1 MRKIFAFLIGI
12 FLGALVGSTIA
23 LLLAPAS
30 GEQLRA
36 QLRQRA
42 EAVVTEVRQAAQQRR
57 IELEQRLQELRAPR
71 A

>member
-12 FLGALVGSTIA
+12 FLGALVGSTIT

-36 QLRQRA
+36 QLRQRTQ
-42 EAVVTEVRQAAQQRR
+42 AVVAEVRQAAQQRR

>member
-23 LLLAPAS
+23 LLLAPGS

>member
-1 MRKIFAFLIGI
+1 MRKIFAFLIGVL
-12 FLGALVGSTIA
+12 LGSLVGSTIV

-42 EAVVTEVRQAAQQRR
+42 QAVAAEVRKATEQRR
-57 IELEQRLQELRAPR
+57 IELEQRLQELRSRGA
-71 A
+71 

>member
-1 MRKIFAFLIGI
+1 MRKIFAFLIGVL
-12 FLGALVGSTIA
+12 LGGLVGSTIA

-42 EAVVTEVRQAAQQRR
+42 QSVVTEVRQAAQQRR